1 MSDIISRNASVL
13 EYSSSVEWPLL
24 HVLELLLGNAGCE
37 MCTAW
42 LQAPFPLTGY
52 KVADRGDPNSVF
64 CASVLR
70 VSHCRVDK
78 KQGFAAFAGWV
89 PSSSCL
95 FLTAACVL
103 LGQIKFHVSHLA
115 GFILQKLRKA
125 SGAVTVSSWW

>member
-64 CASVLR
+64 CASVLE
-70 VSHCRVDK
+70 C
-78 KQGFAAFAGWV
+78 
-89 PSSSCL
+89 P
-95 FLTAACVL
+95 TAELIRNRGLQL
-103 LGQIKFHVSHLA
+103 LLA
-115 GFILQKLRKA
+115 GFLLPL
-125 SGAVTVSSWW
+125 VFF